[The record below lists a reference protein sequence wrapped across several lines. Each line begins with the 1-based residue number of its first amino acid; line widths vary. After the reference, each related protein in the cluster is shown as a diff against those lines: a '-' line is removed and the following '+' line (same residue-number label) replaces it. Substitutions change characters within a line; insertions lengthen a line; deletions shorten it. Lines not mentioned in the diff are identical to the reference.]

1 MRDVRLIADP
11 VGPAPYANGSGE
23 AGPLRHVI
31 FDLDGTLVDSCAV
44 CVDILSEIRVERGAM
59 APIDRIGA
67 RAYMSRGGQD
77 MVAGLLGTACID
89 PAADLIDFRARY
101 QRRHTPADTLFPGV
115 AAGLTQL
122 RAAGLVLSIC
132 SNKPQELC
140 EKVLA
145 DTGLAA
151 HFAVVVGGRPG
162 LRPKPAPDLL
172 LAVLGELGT
181 TPDACLFVGDSELDH
196 AVATAARM
204 PFHFMTYGY
213 AEAGWVLDGGAA
225 FGCFDTMTRA
235 ILSPRAVA
243 TVHA

>member
-1 MRDVRLIADP
+1 MRDAGLTVSTPD
-11 VGPAPYANGSGE
+11 
-23 AGPLRHVI
+23 AGPRSGGLRHVI

-44 CVDILSEIRVERGAM
+44 CVDILSEIRAERGATV
-59 APIDRIGA
+59 PIDRVAA

-77 MVAGLLGTACID
+77 MVVGLLGTACID
-89 PAADLIDFRARY
+89 PAADLLDFRARY
-101 QRRHTPADTLFPGV
+101 QRRDTPVDTLFPGV
-115 AAGLTQL
+115 AAGLVQL
-122 RAAGLVLSIC
+122 RAAGLTLSIC

-145 DTGLAA
+145 DTGLAPY
-151 HFAVVVGGRPG
+151 FAVVVGGRAG
-162 LRPKPAPDLL
+162 VRAKPAPDLL

-196 AVATAARM
+196 AVAVAARM

-213 AEAGWVLDGGAA
+213 AETGWALESGTA
-225 FGCFDTMTRA
+225 FDCFGTMTQA
-235 ILSPRAVA
+235 ILSPLALT